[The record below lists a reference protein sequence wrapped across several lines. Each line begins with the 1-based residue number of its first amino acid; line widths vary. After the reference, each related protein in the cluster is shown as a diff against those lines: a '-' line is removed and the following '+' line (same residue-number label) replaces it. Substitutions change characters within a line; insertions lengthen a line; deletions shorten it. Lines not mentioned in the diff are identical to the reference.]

1 MSGVGRLMA
10 LTLAQGA
17 QMVADPGF
25 QARIRDAMVRAAIAV
40 STEPIGLFTPTV
52 WQKRRQCAVQIIG
65 NPDSKL
71 PSFLAAVA
79 SDPNNSLTWFAPV
92 EIASSTG
99 ANPVVVTTTAAHG
112 YVNGDVVEIIGH
124 LVNTQANGVWSV
136 TNLTSTTFSI
146 PTDGNGTGTATG
158 MAMKEIIDSDLAFTV
173 NSVFSAVAGILTT
186 D

>member
-1 MSGVGRLMA
+1 MA

-25 QARIRDAMVRAAIAV
+25 QSRIRDAMVRAALAV
-40 STEPIGLFTPTV
+40 STEVQGSMSSNV
-52 WQKRRQCAVQIIG
+52 WQKRRQCAIQIING
-65 NPDSKL
+65 PDSKL
-71 PSFLAAVA
+71 ASFLAAVA
-79 SDPNNSLTWFAPV
+79 SDPNNSLSWFAPM

-99 ANPVVVTTTAAHG
+99 ADPIVITTTTAHG

-146 PTDGNGTGTATG
+146 PTDGNGTGAATG
-158 MAMKEIIDSDLAFTV
+158 MAMKQIIDSDLVFTV
-173 NSVFSAVAGILTT
+173 NSVFSAVAGIQTT